1 MHHAAKYICM
11 QAQLTYMRIIIIN
24 NNKTMCMYMHQHTH
38 HVKSVTCICKNGG
51 PIKKNKGVNLPGG
64 VLDLPALTE
73 KDKKDLRWAVQNGA
87 DFIAASF
94 IRSAANVRQC
104 IAHLERCCD
113 EVAKDTG
120 YSQRERDFF
129 RRVIC

>member
-1 MHHAAKYICM
+1 M
-11 QAQLTYMRIIIIN
+11 QAQLTYIMGIIIIN
-24 NNKTMCMYMHQHTH
+24 NYKTMYVHASTHTHTH

-120 YSQRERDFF
+120 YSQ
-129 RRVIC
+129 